1 LISFLSEIDYA
12 NIFFICK
19 IKSLKSFS
27 HFCAEHLNISR
38 FDENFHKTRPSDIHC
53 PLTVTADVAADEMKN
68 DYKQI
73 NTSLQIRD
81 SQPILRDWYSNEK
94 FILQQNFKPVFEI
107 EAHLNSNIE
116 LKFMSI
122 WLTTTI

>member
-1 LISFLSEIDYA
+1 
-12 NIFFICK
+12 
-19 IKSLKSFS
+19 
-27 HFCAEHLNISR
+27 
-38 FDENFHKTRPSDIHC
+38 
-53 PLTVTADVAADEMKN
+53 MKN

-122 WLTTTI
+122 